1 MTQYEET
8 INLLTSKGKFFI
20 DLGLDRTKKVLSL
33 LGDPQESIKCIQ
45 IAGTNGKGSVAAI
58 LSAVLTAAG
67 FKTGLYKSP
76 HIFEYTER
84 IKINDNDISQDDFA
98 KYILEVIELA
108 DKNDIH
114 LTEFEILT
122 VAMFKYF
129 ADNNVDVAILETGL
143 GGRLDAT
150 NVISKNLCSII
161 THIDL
166 DHTERLGDTKDK
178 IAYEKAG
185 IIKPGCP
192 VITSEPYEP
201 IKDRADELDSM
212 FVLTTPYVEPQFFNS
227 LSLKGVHQQENL
239 ALAIEAVR
247 LLFKNIDDNTII
259 KGLMRVNHICRFQYV
274 KDKNLIIDGSHNP
287 NGIKVLNENLNMYFP
302 DTKKRFIFG
311 CLKTKDYRKMVDLL
325 FDFDRYE
332 DNPPEIY
339 FYQFNS
345 ENVCPVE
352 VLQDI
357 CIYYSKELKS
367 IEDIKFSNDVLTII
381 CGSFY
386 MLHELIQ
393 KDWVIK
399 R

>member
-1 MTQYEET
+1 MTKYEEA

-20 DLGLDRTKKVLSL
+20 DLGLERTKAVLDL
-33 LGDPQESIKCIQ
+33 LDNPQEKIKCIQ

-58 LSAVLTAAG
+58 LSSVLSAAG
-67 FKTGLYKSP
+67 YKTGLYTSP
-76 HIFEYTER
+76 HIFDYTER
-84 IKINDNDISQDDFA
+84 IKINDKDISEDDFSN
-98 KYILEVIELA
+98 YVIEVINLA
-108 DKNDIH
+108 DKNEIH

-129 ADNNVDVAILETGL
+129 SDNNVDIAILETGL

-166 DHTERLGDTKDK
+166 DHTERLGDTKEK

-185 IIKPGCP
+185 IIKPECP
-192 VITSEPYEP
+192 VITSEGFEA
-201 IKDRADELDSM
+201 IKDRADELNSM
-212 FVLTTPYVEPQFFNS
+212 FILTTPFVEPVFFNS

-239 ALAIEAVR
+239 SLAIAAIR

-259 KGLMRVNHICRFQYV
+259 KGLMRVNHICRFQYI
-274 KDKNLIIDGSHNP
+274 KDKNLLIDGSHNP
-287 NGIKVLNENLNMYFP
+287 NGIRALNENLNIYFP
-302 DTKKRFIFG
+302 DVKKRFIFG
-311 CLKTKDYRKMVDLL
+311 CLKTKDFRKMVDLL
-325 FDFDRYE
+325 FDFNQYE

-339 FYQFNS
+339 FYHFNS
-345 ENVCPVE
+345 ENSCSVE
-352 VLQDI
+352 KLQDI

-367 IEDIKFSNDVLTII
+367 IEDIEFSDDVLTVI

-393 KDWVIK
+393 KDWLN
-399 R
+399 

>member
-1 MTQYEET
+1 MTKYEEA

-20 DLGLDRTKKVLSL
+20 DLGLERTKTVLDL
-33 LGDPQESIKCIQ
+33 LDNPQEKIKCIQ

-58 LSAVLTAAG
+58 LSSVLSAAG
-67 FKTGLYKSP
+67 YKTGLYTSP
-76 HIFEYTER
+76 HIFDYTER
-84 IKINDNDISQDDFA
+84 IKINDKDISEDDFSN
-98 KYILEVIELA
+98 YVIDVINLA
-108 DKNDIH
+108 DKNEIH

-129 ADNNVDVAILETGL
+129 SDNNVDVAILETGL

-166 DHTERLGDTKDK
+166 DHTERLGDTKEK

-185 IIKPGCP
+185 IIKPECP
-192 VITSEPYEP
+192 VITSEGFEA
-201 IKDRADELDSM
+201 IKDRADELNSM
-212 FVLTTPYVEPQFFNS
+212 FILTTPFVEPVFFNS

-239 ALAIEAVR
+239 SLAIAAIR

-259 KGLMRVNHICRFQYV
+259 KGLMRVNHICRFQYI
-274 KDKNLIIDGSHNP
+274 KDKNLLIDGSHNP
-287 NGIKVLNENLNMYFP
+287 NGIRALNENLNIYFP
-302 DTKKRFIFG
+302 DAKKRFIFG
-311 CLKTKDYRKMVDLL
+311 CLKTKDFRKMVDLL
-325 FDFDRYE
+325 FDFNQYE

-339 FYQFNS
+339 FYHFNS
-345 ENVCPVE
+345 ENSCSVE
-352 VLQDI
+352 TLQDI

-367 IEDIKFSNDVLTII
+367 INDIEFSDDVLTVI

-386 MLHELIQ
+386 MLNELIK
-393 KDWVIK
+393 KDWLN
-399 R
+399 